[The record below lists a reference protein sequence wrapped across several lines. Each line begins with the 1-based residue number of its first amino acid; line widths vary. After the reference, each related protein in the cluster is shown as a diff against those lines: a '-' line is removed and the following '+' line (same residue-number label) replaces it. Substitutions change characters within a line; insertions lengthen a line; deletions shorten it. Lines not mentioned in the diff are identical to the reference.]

1 MALLDESRCMAQET
15 RSALWRVGDQGLAT
29 RPRQN
34 HARYPS
40 LPCRLL
46 LHQEGTDARSHTH
59 HQPMRGMSSISSLP
73 LLGRVWEGTLPD
85 PGADTPGIIV
95 DADQPHNHFPKG
107 GIL

>member
-1 MALLDESRCMAQET
+1 MNPAAWLRRPGLRYGESET
-15 RSALWRVGDQGLAT
+15 RGL
-29 RPRQN
+29 RLDP
-34 HARYPS
+34 ARTTHVTPP

-46 LHQEGTDARSHTH
+46 LHQEGTDSRLHTH